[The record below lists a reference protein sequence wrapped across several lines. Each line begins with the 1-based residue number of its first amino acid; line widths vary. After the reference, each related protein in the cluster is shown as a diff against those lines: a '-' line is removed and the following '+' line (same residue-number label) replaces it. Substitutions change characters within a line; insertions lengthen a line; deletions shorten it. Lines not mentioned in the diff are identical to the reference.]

1 MDNANRRVV
10 VTGMGLVSPLGMGR
24 TELWNA
30 LTQGRS
36 GVRTPQTLPE
46 GSIPVSYCAEAVDFT
61 GAIED
66 FAVEEKTLQ
75 RTIKKNLKVMCR
87 EIEMGVAA
95 SQRALLDCALNLG
108 SIDPGRIG
116 VSFGSDYIMTL
127 PQEFAAGISRCLD
140 ENGKFQFPKWP
151 ESGLPKVDPLW
162 LLKYLP
168 NMPASHV
175 AIFNNLLGPN
185 NSITL
190 REASSN
196 LAVGEAH
203 TTIARGAADV
213 MVVGATGSRVHP
225 LRTLHMFLQED
236 MADPQAEPAK
246 ASRPFDKGRTG
257 CVLGEGAGAIV
268 MEDYDHAVK
277 RGAPILAEVVGWGSS
292 TVVQRG
298 MHADLAKALSNSMKI
313 ALKKANRGPESVGHV
328 HAHGLSTQVSDRE
341 EAKAINTIFGDATS
355 EKPVVAAKSF
365 FGNLGAGSGMIEL
378 IASLI
383 ALEKGELFPTLNYDT
398 PDPECAI
405 RVVTSPEPAGD
416 SFLNLNVTPQG
427 QASAVAIAKLAA

>member
-10 VTGMGLVSPLGMGR
+10 VTGIGLVSPLGMGR
-24 TELWNA
+24 SELWNA

-46 GSIPVSYCAEAVDFT
+46 GSIPVRYCAEAVEFT

-95 SQRALLDCALNLG
+95 SQRALLDCKLDL
-108 SIDPGRIG
+108 STFDPQRIG

-140 ENGKFQFPKWP
+140 DEGRFQFSKWP
-151 ESGLPKVDPLW
+151 EAGLPKVDPLW

-196 LAVGEAH
+196 LAIGEAY
-203 TTIARGAADV
+203 TTISRGAADV
-213 MVVGATGSRVHP
+213 MVAGATGSRVHP

-236 MADPQAEPAK
+236 MADPQADPAK

-298 MHADLAKALSNSMKI
+298 MHADLAKALANSMRI
-313 ALKKANRGPESVGHV
+313 ALKKAGRDAESIGHV

-341 EAKAINTIFGDATS
+341 EAKAINAVLGDSASKT
-355 EKPVVAAKSF
+355 PVVAAKSF
-365 FGNLGAGSGMIEL
+365 FGNLGAGSGMIET
-378 IASLI
+378 IASLLAI
-383 ALEKGELFPTLNYDT
+383 ESGELFPTLNYDE
-398 PDPECAI
+398 PDPECPI
-405 RVVTSPEPAGD
+405 RVVTSAEPAGD

-427 QASAVAIAKLAA
+427 QASAVCLAKLAA